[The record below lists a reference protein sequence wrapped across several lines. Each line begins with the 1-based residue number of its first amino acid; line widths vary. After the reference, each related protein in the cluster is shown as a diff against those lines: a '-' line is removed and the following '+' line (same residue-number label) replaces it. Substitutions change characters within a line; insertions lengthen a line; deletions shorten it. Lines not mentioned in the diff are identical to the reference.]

1 MSKNKL
7 VLVTGGAGFIGSHQ
21 CQDLLANG
29 YKVRVIDNLVSGE
42 KRRLPKEVEFVEG
55 DITNRELVRQTCE
68 GVTGI
73 IHLAAM
79 SKVGPSM
86 DVPELCVETNVM
98 GTMNLLM
105 SAMALKIGA
114 FVYAGS
120 STYYGMGDSPNRLNS
135 LPDCLNPYAASKYMG
150 EILVDN
156 FHKSYQLPTTTFRY
170 FNVYGTEQPSTGP
183 YALVLGIFLE
193 RHLAG
198 QELSI
203 HGDGL
208 QKRDFIHVKDV
219 VRGNR
224 LAIENLWQ
232 NPQAHHTL
240 NIGSGTNLSILDL
253 AKMISSTYSFAPS
266 RKGDAKETLA
276 DISETTRVLGW
287 KPQIAFQAGFEELRE
302 DYRRKHST

>member
-1 MSKNKL
+1 MKESKL
-7 VLVTGGAGFIGSHQ
+7 ILVTGGAGFIGSHQ
-21 CQDLLANG
+21 CLELLANG
-29 YKVRVIDNLVSGE
+29 YQVRVIDNLISGE
-42 KRRLPKEVEFVEG
+42 KRRIPKEAEFIEG
-55 DITNRELVRQTCE
+55 DITNREVVRRACE
-68 GVTGI
+68 GVKGI

-86 DVPELCVETNVM
+86 DVPELCVQTNVM

-105 SAMALKIGA
+105 ASLELKIPA

-150 EILVDN
+150 EILVEN
-156 FHKSYQLPTTTFRY
+156 FHKSYQIPTTTFRY
-170 FNVYGTEQPSTGP
+170 FNVYGPEQPSTGP

-193 RHLAG
+193 RNLAG
-198 QELSI
+198 EELSI

-219 VRGNR
+219 VRANR
-224 LAIENLWQ
+224 MAMENLWK
-232 NPQAHHTL
+232 NPGKHHTL

-253 AKMISSTYSFAPS
+253 AKMVSPKYSFAPG

-287 KPQIAFQAGFEELRE
+287 KPEIPFQRGFDELRE
-302 DYRRKHST
+302 DYRRKKSA